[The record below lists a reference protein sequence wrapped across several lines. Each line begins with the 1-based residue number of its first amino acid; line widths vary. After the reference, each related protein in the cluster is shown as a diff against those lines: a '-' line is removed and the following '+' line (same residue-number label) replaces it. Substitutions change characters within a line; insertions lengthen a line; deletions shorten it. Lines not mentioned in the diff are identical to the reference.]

1 MVYCMV
7 FNASLDLVTQE
18 PPVEE
23 MQPSLTQIQLNSLS
37 CLEADK
43 ENNPN
48 DFDRSKLMEDT
59 TPINQGTKSIMQ

>member
-23 MQPSLTQIQLNSLS
+23 MQPSLTQIRVNSLS

-43 ENNPN
+43 EN